1 MKYNKSIKNVPL
13 GFFKHAVF
21 IIWSALTI
29 YPIFFIIATALKS
42 KEEYSFNKFG
52 IPFEPT
58 IDNVKNILFQTNF
71 SRWILNSFIV
81 TTISIAVSLI
91 LSILAAYGLSRSKF
105 LFRNPLINIIISLIV
120 IPPIIMI
127 LPLFVF
133 FNQVNLTNNYIGI
146 SIIFTGI
153 LIPFCIYSLLG
164 FFKTIPSSLIESAY
178 IDGASSFKIL
188 IRIVIPLSGPAIA
201 TLAVVNAIY
210 VWNDLLISIVMMSK
224 ESLRTIMGGILQFA
238 SFYDLDVPLL
248 MTGLALTT
256 LPIIVLYFFTQRF
269 FIRGLTSGALKE

>member
-1 MKYNKSIKNVPL
+1 MGLLLS
-13 GFFKHAVF
+13 
-21 IIWSALTI
+21 SALHQ
-29 YPIFFIIATALKS
+29 
-42 KEEYSFNKFG
+42 
-52 IPFEPT
+52 
-58 IDNVKNILFQTNF
+58 D
-71 SRWILNSFIV
+71 
-81 TTISIAVSLI
+81 LI
-91 LSILAAYGLSRSKF
+91 
-105 LFRNPLINIIISLIV
+105 
-120 IPPIIMI
+120 
-127 LPLFVF
+127 PLFVF
-133 FNQVNLTNNYIGI
+133 FNQVDLTNNYIGI

-153 LIPFCIYSLLG
+153 LVPFCIYSLLG
-164 FFKTIPSSLIESAY
+164 FFKTIPQSLIESAY

-224 ESLRTIMGGILQFA
+224 ESLRTIMGGVLQFA